1 MSEPLIEIKD
11 LTKVY
16 GSGIT
21 KSQNILVA
29 LQDFKLTI
37 PKKPSK
43 IIAIAGESGSGKS
56 TLANLVLGLT
66 IPTSGQIFFRGQE
79 ISKMNRK
86 QRTDITRHVQA
97 VFQDP
102 YSVYNPFYQVK
113 HIFDI
118 TIKNFKLANNR
129 DQENDLIEEALNMV
143 GLQSQE
149 VLHKFPHQLSGGQRQ
164 RLMVAR
170 AYLLKPDLIVADEP
184 VSMVDASLRAT
195 ILDIMQHL
203 RDDRGISILYITHD
217 LSTAYQIADEI
228 YLLYQGSTVEGGEV
242 TDVINNPKHPY
253 VQQLINSI
261 PDINRKWSGEITAL
275 DDEQHRSRSD
285 SGCRFYNRCSK
296 RMDHCLVKKPV
307 LKPFEGSDHL
317 VACHL
322 YSDPPD

>member
-1 MSEPLIEIKD
+1 MSESLLEIKK

-21 KSQNILVA
+21 KSQNNLVA
-29 LQDFKLTI
+29 LQDFDLTI
-37 PKKPSK
+37 LKNPAK

-66 IPTSGQIFFRGQE
+66 VPTAGQIFFRGQE
-79 ISKMNRK
+79 LSTMDRK
-86 QRTDITRHVQA
+86 QRMDYTRHVQA

-102 YSVYNPFYQVK
+102 YSVYNPFYPVK

-118 TIKNFKLANNR
+118 VIKNFKLANNR
-129 DQENDLIEEALNMV
+129 SQEKELIEEALNMV

-195 ILDIMQHL
+195 ILDIMQHF
-203 RDDRGISILYITHD
+203 RDDRVISILYITHD

-228 YLLYQGSTVEGGEV
+228 FLLYQGSTVERGEV
-242 TDVINNPKHPY
+242 TEVIDNPKHPY
-253 VQQLINSI
+253 VQQLIDSI
-261 PDINRKWSGEITAL
+261 PDINQKWSGEITAL
-275 DDEQHRSRSD
+275 DDEQLRSRSD
-285 SGCRFYNRCSK
+285 SGCRFYFRCAQK
-296 RMDHCLVKKPV
+296 TDHCLVKQPS
-307 LKPFEGSDHL
+307 LKPIGKADHH

>member
-1 MSEPLIEIKD
+1 MSESLLEIKK

-21 KSQNILVA
+21 KSQNTLVA
-29 LQDFKLTI
+29 LQDFELTI
-37 PKKPSK
+37 PKKPAK

-56 TLANLVLGLT
+56 TLANLVLGL
-66 IPTSGQIFFRGQE
+66 IAPTSGQIFFREQE
-79 ISKMNRK
+79 LSKMDRT
-86 QRTDITRHVQA
+86 QRMDYTRHVQA

-102 YSVYNPFYQVK
+102 YSVYNPFYPVK

-118 TIKNFKLANNR
+118 AIKNFKLAKNR
-129 DQENDLIEEALNMV
+129 NQENELIEEALNMV

-203 RDDRGISILYITHD
+203 RDDRVISILYITHD
-217 LSTAYQIADEI
+217 LSTAYLIADEI
-228 YLLYQGSTVEGGEV
+228 YLLYQGSPVERGEV
-242 TDVINNPKHPY
+242 TEVIDNPKHPY

-261 PDINRKWSGEITAL
+261 PDINHKWSGEITAL
-275 DDEQHRSRSD
+275 DDEQLRSRSD
-285 SGCRFYNRCSK
+285 SGCRFYYRCPQK
-296 RMDHCLVKKPV
+296 MDHCLEKQPS
-307 LKPFEGSDHL
+307 LEPFGKADHH

-322 YSDPPD
+322 YAAPPD